1 MQENRCICC
10 GAVIPEGMQVCPEC
24 REEQEREAPE
34 YDEKAVQEAQKK
46 APEYSLIILQKEEE
60 EEKEMPIILSFLIAA
75 GKYMLIGLAWMALEK
90 HFYGEVQPRIVDD
103 IIGLVLFFYILK
115 GEIL

>member
-24 REEQEREAPE
+24 RVEQESE
-34 YDEKAVQEAQKK
+34 

-60 EEKEMPIILSFLIAA
+60 EEKEMPFILSLLIAA
-75 GKYMLIGLAWMALEK
+75 GKYMLISLAWMALEK
-90 HFYGEVQPRIVDD
+90 YFYGEVQPRIVDD
-103 IIGLVLFFYILK
+103 IIGLILFFYILK

>member
-1 MQENRCICC
+1 MRENRCICC

-24 REEQEREAPE
+24 RVEQESEAPE
-34 YDEKAVQEAQKK
+34 YSFIV
-46 APEYSLIILQKEEE
+46 IQKEGQEE
-60 EEKEMPIILSFLIAA
+60 RKEMPIILSFLIAA

-103 IIGLVLFFYILK
+103 IIGLILFFYILK
-115 GEIL
+115 GEILQ